1 MAATYCYKK
10 GQHGLFHTWK
20 LRYLEYDASSK
31 MLVYRTAQGGK
42 IQGQFVV
49 SGVNPDHKDT
59 AGHSQVFEILHADGT
74 EPLLCAGLISGKDP
88 SHPSSYP
95 KAKEEMVRAIQAS
108 FSAGSLPKDI
118 QIESDRIRKRVSTEI
133 EEAVAFGVMSTA
145 EITAK
150 TMPGMTK
157 VVAVASRGELPL
169 DPTDEIRAFSPIL
182 TTFLIIFL

>member
-1 MAATYCYKK
+1 MAAAYCYKK

-74 EPLLCAGLISGKDP
+74 EPLLCAGPRSIDHSLEHCATSTP
-88 SHPSSYP
+88 L
-95 KAKEEMVRAIQAS
+95 RAT
-108 FSAGSLPKDI
+108 SLL
-118 QIESDRIRKRVSTEI
+118 
-133 EEAVAFGVMSTA
+133 F
-145 EITAK
+145 
-150 TMPGMTK
+150 
-157 VVAVASRGELPL
+157 
-169 DPTDEIRAFSPIL
+169 
-182 TTFLIIFL
+182 